1 MMLLIGAG
9 EFLLRGWLGDFIA
22 GMAAYR
28 KYFPTTSLPRL
39 LLGDRLGIGVSVVLV
54 IWLLIFGWKNRQ
66 TRGDSEQFA
75 WVFAAFLMGTVLAFP
90 LFTPFNQALLILPAL
105 VVVREWAAIPK
116 LGRLIFGAVVFW
128 PWISSLGLLLLRLP
142 LNPESQAALL
152 PALASSA
159 VPLLLPVLLFMRK
172 RTVDVQLQEE
182 QVH

>member
-1 MMLLIGAG
+1 
-9 EFLLRGWLGDFIA
+9 
-22 GMAAYR
+22 
-28 KYFPTTSLPRL
+28 
-39 LLGDRLGIGVSVVLV
+39 
-54 IWLLIFGWKNRQ
+54 
-66 TRGDSEQFA
+66 
-75 WVFAAFLMGTVLAFP
+75 MGTVLAFP